1 MRISEVCE
9 PYEMVGPVQRDGEEV
24 LFQRRR
30 LQTVEVDEVAR
41 AVEGHV
47 LVSHAPLAG
56 GQRHLF

>member
-1 MRISEVCE
+1 
-9 PYEMVGPVQRDGEEV
+9 MVGPVQRDGEEV

-47 LVSHAPLAG
+47 LVRHAPLPR